1 MAFPDIARR
10 VLVSIIAIP
19 VILFL
24 SYLGSYYFTCLVLLI
39 GVVAFIEF
47 GMLAANKKIFPN
59 YVIGIVSVIFLI
71 INQLFH
77 LIDLLPVL
85 LFISVLLLLT
95 EIFRNKENAISNV
108 GTTLLGIFYVGL
120 FSSSLISIREFYP
133 RIDDLYLRGG
143 YIIISMFASIWI
155 CDSAAYFAGVKL
167 GKHKLMPRVSPSK
180 SWEGAIAG
188 FIFAIITMIIA
199 KSILLDFLT
208 LKDVIVLGI
217 IIGFIGQLGDLVES
231 LFKRDSGVKDSSGL
245 IPGHGGMFDRFDSL
259 LMSAPVIWLYLRYFQ

>member
-1 MAFPDIARR
+1 MKF
-10 VLVSIIAIP
+10 
-19 VILFL
+19 
-24 SYLGSYYFTCLVLLI
+24 
-39 GVVAFIEF
+39 
-47 GMLAANKKIFPN
+47 
-59 YVIGIVSVIFLI
+59 
-71 INQLFH
+71 
-77 LIDLLPVL
+77 
-85 LFISVLLLLT
+85 
-95 EIFRNKENAISNV
+95 
-108 GTTLLGIFYVGL
+108 
-120 FSSSLISIREFYP
+120 
-133 RIDDLYLRGG
+133 
-143 YIIISMFASIWI
+143 
-155 CDSAAYFAGVKL
+155 

-199 KSILLDFLT
+199 KSILLEFLT